1 MNPDARFVIA
11 CPACQGR
18 VAALA
23 ASVGRT
29 GACPL
34 CATTLVVPAAAVSA
48 SVAAT
53 PGGAFADLGAAP
65 PPPRAAVDPALAFRE
80 PVRTV
85 AAGDRAVE
93 LRRLSDEER
102 RSRRARRNLLLLL
115 IGGAALIA
123 LTVAFGKRPAR

>member
-23 ASVGRT
+23 ASAGRT

-53 PGGAFADLGAAP
+53 PGGAFADLGAA

-115 IGGAALIA
+115 IGGAVLIA
-123 LTVAFGKRPAR
+123 LTVAFSKRPPR

>member
-1 MNPDARFVIA
+1 MNPDTRFVIA

-23 ASVGRT
+23 ASAGRT

-65 PPPRAAVDPALAFRE
+65 PPRAAVDPALAFRE

-85 AAGDRAVE
+85 AAGNRAVE